1 MYAALETHGSKH
13 TIKIRNIFS
22 SAMAWPT
29 TYNNIIERHG
39 LIDCFSIR
47 FDYVVQ
53 VSCQRIPCV
62 YDRLRASVSSIARQ
76 GMKMKLGPF
85 QLVEVSNITN
95 QAIYTTLRVLTA
107 SATLAHNGCI
117 HNSS

>member
-1 MYAALETHGSKH
+1 
-13 TIKIRNIFS
+13 
-22 SAMAWPT
+22 MAWAT
-29 TYNNIIERHG
+29 TYYNIIERHG

-53 VSCQRIPCV
+53 VSCQRIPCE
-62 YDRLRASVSSIARQ
+62 YDRLRAPVSSIARQ

-107 SATLAHNGCI
+107 SATTQWPYTQQSVTVTVRTVASVKIKL
-117 HNSS
+117 S